1 MMDKFSQFLSEKF
14 LYDQSI
20 AMDLLV
26 QCGLKEQLFDLAK
39 VRTYVSHTSGVRGD
53 HPMVLRGSE
62 AWWVAFRARNN
73 SRLYVG

>member
-39 VRTYVSHTSGVRGD
+39 VSSFHSGDLTIVVTL
-53 HPMVLRGSE
+53 MSQNE
-62 AWWVAFRARNN
+62 ANEELIKAC
-73 SRLYVG
+73 STL